1 MMKKLYETTVINTGG
16 RSGEVASPD
25 NVFYYDISAPTELGG
40 EGGSGTNPEQLFAA
54 GYSACFNSALE
65 VVMQR
70 SQIKTTSTVTGTVTL
85 YSDPTDNGFKIGV
98 ILDVQIANVDHET
111 AKALVAKAHDVCPYS
126 KATRGNIDVT
136 LNIVD

>member
-1 MMKKLYETTVINTGG
+1 MKKLYETTIINTGG
-16 RSGEVASPD
+16 RSGEVSSPD

-40 EGGSGTNPEQLFAA
+40 DGGSGTNPEQLFAA

-70 SQIKTTSTVTGTVTL
+70 AQIKTTSTVTGTVTL
-85 YSDPTDNGFKIGV
+85 YSDPADNGFKIGV

-111 AKALVAKAHDVCPYS
+111 AQALVAKAHDVCPYS